1 MENPEEGTIISRLKQ
16 FIESCALSNS
26 QFADKAGIPRP
37 TLSQLINGRNKSIND
52 LLLRKLHDSF
62 PDLNVSWLLFGS
74 GNMRNDVN
82 IEISEG
88 QNKPNSATIN
98 LETPDNKDVNTLF
111 DQVFTHSPE
120 LGIEKETQKKQIF
133 EQPDR
138 DGIIKEATNGL
149 KLPSPSHGK
158 KIKSIIVLYTDS
170 SFEVFSPDKAES

>member
-88 QNKPNSATIN
+88 QNKPNTTAIN
-98 LETPDNKDVNTLF
+98 LEAPDNKDVNTLF

-120 LGIEKETQKKQIF
+120 LVIEKGSQKKQIS

-138 DGIIKEATNGL
+138 NERIKEVVDGPE
-149 KLPSPSHGK
+149 LPSPPPGK

-170 SFEVFSPDKAES
+170 SFEVFSPDKAET